1 MLITLYK
8 YRKGSGP
15 SATTRK
21 YMCFISNASAPSVLE
36 YTFRWMYVLSR
47 TISLYIIFWMEI
59 VTYHLLCSPISGN
72 WWSLSSLS
80 TSLSSIFKKGWVLI
94 FIMCWGSGGPSDVL
108 NEGPNKRN
116 KTQPHFSR
124 QCETSRQWRLPVRL
138 LLFRLHRSIQICIHQ
153 LPTFL
158 SFSCRL
164 SSFDCWLLFLLSSM
178 NIPFIETWLLTDPI
192 QCFSSLHVE
201 EIQKSYGVE
210 NLDIMFL
217 WLLSHMKSSNLFLLS
232 REDWTRSNIVVG
244 NFYLLVFIELSL

>member
-178 NIPFIETWLLTDPI
+178 NIPFIETWLLTDP
-192 QCFSSLHVE
+192 FNVSLLYMCKKFKKVME
-201 EIQKSYGVE
+201 LKIWILCSF
-210 NLDIMFL
+210 DFFL
-217 WLLSHMKSSNLFLLS
+217 IWKVLIYFYYPEKIGPVAILL
-232 REDWTRSNIVVG
+232 
-244 NFYLLVFIELSL
+244 